1 MQLLLVQGE
10 KDKEKSKARGKEY
23 RESWDEVI
31 STEKLWRNCRMW
43 KGESLRT
50 WSIFLKTLLWKT
62 SRGHYY
68 IYAFGRSK
76 AFKVHILSVLA
87 FPRKWTRGLAKSLFE
102 PQESSNKINNYS
114 EKSLFLQFFLVLQL
128 VAQKL
133 NTAWLKKKL
142 YGYEVQW
149 WLCKLHN

>member
-1 MQLLLVQGE
+1 MQLLLVQGERE
-10 KDKEKSKARGKEY
+10 KDKEKSKAREKEY

-50 WSIFLKTLLWKT
+50 WSILLKTLLWMT

-76 AFKVHILSVLA
+76 TFKVHILWVLA
-87 FPRKWTRGLAKSLFE
+87 FPGNWTHGLAKSLFE
-102 PQESSNKINNYS
+102 PQESSNKINNCS
-114 EKSLFLQFFLVLQL
+114 EQPLFLQFFLVLL

-133 NTAWLKKKL
+133 NTAPLKKA
-142 YGYEVQW
+142 V
-149 WLCKLHN
+149 WLWSSVVIM